1 MFTVVVDSAQRA
13 DAIVA
18 ELTRAGRVRVTEL
31 AERFGTSEMTIR
43 RDLESLEAHD
53 CLRRVRGGAVAIA
66 GRGDAL
72 PFATR
77 RRQAWDVKQRL
88 AVRVAALIGD
98 QETVILDTGTT
109 CLAVAEHLA
118 GRPLTVVPLSLH
130 AAAALGARTGVR
142 LVLPGGEVETV
153 ELTFRGSRA
162 VAAVQALHVDVA
174 ILSGCAADPAHGITS
189 TTTDDADL
197 KRAAITAAARTVL
210 VVEPGKLTRTA
221 AFGVAPVSAVDT
233 LVTTADADPAALA
246 TYRDGGVDV
255 VLV

>member
-1 MFTVVVDSAQRA
+1 M
-13 DAIVA
+13 A
-18 ELTRAGRVRVTEL
+18 EVNRAGRVHVADL

-43 RDLESLEAHD
+43 RDLEALEGDH
-53 CLRRVRGGAVAIA
+53 CVRRVRGGAVAIA

-77 RRQAWDVKQRL
+77 RRQGQEAKQRL
-88 AVRVAALIGD
+88 AARVATLVSD

-109 CLAVAEHLA
+109 CLAVAEHLT

-130 AAAALGARTGVR
+130 AATALGARAGVR
-142 LVLPGGEVETV
+142 LVLPGGDVEPV
-153 ELTFRGSRA
+153 ELVFRGSRA
-162 VAAVQALHVDVA
+162 VEGVRALHVDVA

-189 TTTDDADL
+189 TSTDDADL
-197 KRAAITAAARTVL
+197 KRAALQAAARTIL
-210 VVEPGKLTRTA
+210 VVESGKLTRTA
-221 AFGVAPVSAVDT
+221 TFPVAPASAVDT

-246 TYRDGGVDV
+246 AYRDGGVDV